1 MSSAIEIAERVVRL
15 VWRVHFRIPPAVYWT
30 VLLIATLLAFFVS
43 AGALPSVALTASL
56 GLLGVLRWRWHRR
69 DRPMLIVPLFSTVAG
84 DEGRATRAQEL
95 IIDTLGQLLTP
106 EERARVHAVP
116 TVVSPADRPFANA
129 LLLRLRALYVVYGR
143 IDERPDGAW
152 SIFAGVAASGTGAIT
167 HLDWHTRDRTPGEAT
182 WDLIVARLTPARGVA
197 DEPDPLL
204 FSGELATLV
213 RAVGGRVALLL
224 GDNERALK
232 LLREALA
239 ASGSSTSHVIDDVR
253 SELAV
258 ALVRQGDRPE
268 ALRLLRERARGENPS
283 PELLRTLARFL
294 GPQPGDFVIRQ
305 TDDEREEAIEAL
317 RRAAK
322 SRSDPKRAMTL
333 YNLSVDL
340 GMRSEDSRA
349 ESIERLEEA
358 MEASRYYRRAWYV
371 RRTLAAHH
379 WHTAQRFATDGLEPE
394 ARQEYKAA
402 ARWYSRAIRS
412 RPRVRFG
419 YWTGAGRVLLQRFP
433 PSPLLHANAHDAHR
447 EAGHRFRASWH
458 RRRSGRRRSYHFR
471 WGFKRAEKGEWERA
485 YANFDF
491 VRVGLIDQTEMVS
504 SVMVAISLQQMGQHE
519 AALAEWETIRDADPM
534 ALLNRAFAANDPAL
548 GLAEGVPGSEPTA
561 LDVVEQQLRD
571 EGVLEPDS

>member
-1 MSSAIEIAERVVRL
+1 VSSAIEIAERVVRL
-15 VWRVHFRIPPAVYWT
+15 LWRVHFRIPPAVYWT
-30 VLLIATLLAFFVS
+30 VLLFGTLLAFFVS
-43 AGALPSVALTASL
+43 ANAWPYVGLAAAL
-56 GLLGVLRWRWHRR
+56 GLSGVLRWRWHQRH
-69 DRPMLIVPLFSTVAG
+69 RPMLVVPLFSTVAG
-84 DEGRATRAQEL
+84 NEGRARRAQEL

-106 EERARVHAVP
+106 AERARVHAVP
-116 TVVSPADRPFANA
+116 TVVGPADQTFANA
-129 LLLRLRALYVVYGR
+129 LLVRLRALYVVYGR

-152 SIFAGVAASGTGAIT
+152 SIFAGVAASGAGTIT

-213 RAVGGRVALLL
+213 RAVGGRVALIL
-224 GDNERALK
+224 GDDERALR

-239 ASGSSTSHVIDDVR
+239 VSGSSTSHVIDDVR

-268 ALRLLRERARGENPS
+268 ALRLLRERAQGENPA
-283 PELLRTLARFL
+283 PELLRTLARCL

-305 TDDEREEAIEAL
+305 TDEERAEAIWAL
-317 RRAAK
+317 RRGAN
-322 SRSDPKRAMTL
+322 SRNDPKRAMTL

-340 GMRSEDSRA
+340 GVRSEDSSA
-349 ESIERLEEA
+349 ESMELLEEA

-379 WHTAQRFATDGLEPE
+379 WHTARRFTTDGLETE

-447 EAGHRFRASWH
+447 EAGHRYRTTWHGRRA
-458 RRRSGRRRSYHFR
+458 GRRRSYHFR

-491 VRVGLIDQTEMVS
+491 ARVG
-504 SVMVAISLQQMGQHE
+504 SV
-519 AALAEWETIRDADPM
+519 D
-534 ALLNRAFAANDPAL
+534 
-548 GLAEGVPGSEPTA
+548 
-561 LDVVEQQLRD
+561 
-571 EGVLEPDS
+571 